1 VSANV
6 SCAFVLTYCDND
18 MHLWPAMVAVNG
30 KLGGGEYSWPKDQTR
45 YQPKTTVETP
55 TYYKNRYTYN

>member
-1 VSANV
+1 
-6 SCAFVLTYCDND
+6 